1 MKTLD
6 FIKTLLH
13 ISKTTEPIN
22 NKSDY
27 TRVKK
32 WVKRATKLYVAF
44 TIIAIIITVL
54 FSNASSMLLDEFSTM
69 DELSEGIAILA
80 KIVMLFV
87 SLLTAWGFATMILNF
102 KLMIKS
108 MWSSGLAGYRV
119 GEQIQTN
126 HVSVRH
132 EYGSTYKVT
141 TNTENEGCIVAMI
154 YGFINLFVW
163 AFLCVYVCPFLT
175 FRKIG
180 DSKRNLKNFK
190 IARM

>member
-32 WVKRATKLYVAF
+32 WVKRATKLYIAF

-87 SLLTAWGFATMILNF
+87 GLYMMVYPFAGFGWPL
-102 KLMIKS
+102 
-108 MWSSGLAGYRV
+108 GLPGLSRD
-119 GEQIQTN
+119 
-126 HVSVRH
+126 
-132 EYGSTYKVT
+132 
-141 TNTENEGCIVAMI
+141 
-154 YGFINLFVW
+154 
-163 AFLCVYVCPFLT
+163 P
-175 FRKIG
+175 
-180 DSKRNLKNFK
+180 KRFP
-190 IARM
+190 RF